1 MSSYAFNYSFNITG
15 NCDVVVQGI
24 TQGVKDLNDKIH
36 KSVGLWDSFEGK
48 LLALN
53 QFTQYIEGVGRT
65 MQETLQPGAALNA
78 SLADLSAIS
87 GETGE
92 SLRTIE
98 GYARDTA
105 KAFGGS
111 AAQSV
116 ESYKLLLSQLSP
128 ELAKYPSALK
138 AMGDNIAV
146 LSKTM
151 GGNATAAAEVL
162 TTAMNQY
169 GVSLAD
175 PMEASRQMAK
185 MMNVMAAAGQA
196 GSAELPTIKVALEQ
210 CGMAAKA
217 AGVSFEE
224 TNAAIQVLDKAGK
237 KGAEGGVA
245 LRNVM
250 AILSTGRFLPKDVK
264 EELTAA
270 GVNINALTDKSKS
283 LTDRLTPLKKVLNDT
298 ALFTKLFGR
307 ENSNAAMALVQGID
321 EVTRYESVIT
331 GTNTAVE
338 QAGIIMGSY
347 NERLS
352 RVRAKFDDLKISL
365 FNASGDWGIWVEVVV
380 GSLVP
385 LAQMTP
391 LLLGIGKGIVFI
403 RSLNFAGMWHG
414 VIGVMGRAILS
425 LQMYNGYLSIG
436 KVQALGFMRNIMQA
450 TVATLRF
457 ATVGIWSGIKAIGA
471 YVLSLVTG
479 GAASVTFAGIA
490 SAGFAAFKTAAV
502 TACRAVGVAY
512 YEHPDHRMDCG
523 RHRCAGCRGRLLLEY
538 VRKVPGHVERALGL
552 VQSRVYGYLEHGK
565 NRVRR
570 FGRPDRRSVQ
580 VRRQGHPGRHSEN
593 EGRVLGLRGRGRRS
607 LHEGLR
613 RGDRQ
618 VESGRRSQRA
628 SLVRC
633 RNYEPNPDPQPRPAG
648 RRTAKHRD
656 HKRKGRQGPQ
666 YHREYREADRPLR
679 GKHDQYARRYE
690 PGEGIGRRGRFKRG
704 ERRKPCNVMGNLG
717 VISFGFVAAGVAQ
730 QARFALCRFQP
741 SQQNAKAPSWE
752 GHGGD
757 IAGHDLSVPIT
768 DRSYWESRYVL
779 TELTLRREDGRTLVV
794 NDAVVNISREKHM
807 VRTTL
812 VGLSG
817 TIKEYISNGDYD
829 ISITVGIVAVR
840 DGVIVD
846 EYPEEGIREVREFL
860 DENKAIE
867 VSSVFFELFDISRIV
882 VTRFALNQDTHSN
895 RQTIDVKAL
904 SDEDYVIKN
913 TDY

>member
-15 NCDVVVQGI
+15 NCDVAVQGI
-24 TQGVKDLNDKIH
+24 TQGMENLNDKIH

-53 QFTQYIEGVGRT
+53 QFTQYVEGVGRT

-92 SLRTIE
+92 SLRKIE

-105 KAFGGS
+105 KVFGGS

-175 PMEASRQMAK
+175 PLEASRQMAK

-270 GVNINALTDKSKS
+270 GVDINALTDKSKS
-283 LTDRLTPLKKVLNDT
+283 LTERLEPLKKVLDDS

-321 EVTRYESVIT
+321 EVNRYQSVIT
-331 GTNTAVE
+331 DTNTAVE

-347 NERLS
+347 NERLA
-352 RVRAKFDDLKISL
+352 RVRARFDDLKISL
-365 FNASGDWGIWVEVVV
+365 FNASGDMGIWVEVVI

-385 LAQMTP
+385 LSQLMP
-391 LLLGIGKGIVFI
+391 LLFGIGKGIAFI
-403 RSLNFAGMWHG
+403 RSLNFADMWRG
-414 VIGVMGRAILS
+414 VVGTMSQAILS

-436 KVQALGFMRNIMQA
+436 KVQALGFGRNILQA

-457 ATVGIWSGIKAIGA
+457 ATVGILSGVKALGA
-471 YVLSLVTG
+471 YILSLVTG
-479 GAASVTFAGIA
+479 GTASVTFAGIA
-490 SAGFAAFKTAAV
+490 SAGFATFKVAAV
-502 TACRAVGVAY
+502 TACRAVGVAIMNIPIIGWIAAAIAALVAVGVY
-512 YEHPDHRMDCG
+512 FWNTSVKFRATLKGLWASFKAVFTGTWNLAKTVFGGLSDLIVAAFKFDGKGIRAAIQKMKGGFSDFGAEVGGAFTKAYNAEIAKSQADAAAKEKASAGDVGTTATPTTSDPDPV
-523 RHRCAGCRGRLLLEY
+523 AGGLQSIGTTGAKADK
-538 VRKVPGHVERALGL
+538 VRNITVNIEKLID
-552 VQSRVYGYLEHGK
+552 
-565 NRVRR
+565 R
-570 FGRPDRRSVQ
+570 FEINTTNMREDM
-580 VRRQGHPGRHSEN
+580 
-593 EGRVLGLRGRGRRS
+593 GRVK
-607 LHEGLR
+607 EM
-613 RGDRQ
+613 
-618 VESGRRSQRA
+618 VA
-628 SLVRC
+628 
-633 RNYEPNPDPQPRPAG
+633 
-648 RRTAKHRD
+648 
-656 HKRKGRQGPQ
+656 
-666 YHREYREADRPLR
+666 EA
-679 GKHDQYARRYE
+679 
-690 PGEGIGRRGRFKRG
+690 
-704 ERRKPCNVMGNLG
+704 V
-717 VISFGFVAAGVAQ
+717 
-730 QARFALCRFQP
+730 
-741 SQQNAKAPSWE
+741 
-752 GHGGD
+752 
-757 IAGHDLSVPIT
+757 LSA
-768 DRSYWESRYVL
+768 
-779 TELTLRREDGRTLVV
+779 V
-794 NDAVVNISREKHM
+794 NDVNLA
-807 VRTTL
+807 T
-812 VGLSG
+812 
-817 TIKEYISNGDYD
+817 
-829 ISITVGIVAVR
+829 
-840 DGVIVD
+840 
-846 EYPEEGIREVREFL
+846 
-860 DENKAIE
+860 
-867 VSSVFFELFDISRIV
+867 
-882 VTRFALNQDTHSN
+882 
-895 RQTIDVKAL
+895 
-904 SDEDYVIKN
+904 
-913 TDY
+913 

>member
-15 NCDVVVQGI
+15 NCDVAVQGI
-24 TQGVKDLNDKIH
+24 TQGVENLNDKIH

-53 QFTQYIEGVGRT
+53 QFTQYVEGVGRT

-92 SLRTIE
+92 SLHKIE

-105 KAFGGS
+105 KVFGGS

-175 PMEASRQMAK
+175 PLEASRQMAK

-270 GVNINALTDKSKS
+270 GVNINELTDKSKS
-283 LTDRLTPLKKVLNDT
+283 LTDRLTPLKKVLNDS

-321 EVTRYESVIT
+321 EVNRYQSVIT
-331 GTNTAVE
+331 DTNTAVE

-347 NERLS
+347 NERLA
-352 RVRAKFDDLKISL
+352 RVRAQFDDLKISL
-365 FNASGDWGIWVEVVV
+365 FNASGDMGIWVEVVI

-385 LAQMTP
+385 LSQLMP
-391 LLLGIGKGIVFI
+391 LLFGIGKGIAFI
-403 RSLNFAGMWHG
+403 RSLNFADMWRG
-414 VIGVMGRAILS
+414 VVGTMSQAILS

-436 KVQALGFMRNIMQA
+436 KVQALGFGRNILQA

-457 ATVGIWSGIKAIGA
+457 ATVGILSGVKALGA
-471 YVLSLVTG
+471 YILSLVTG

-490 SAGFAAFKTAAV
+490 SAGFATFKVAAV
-502 TACRAVGVAY
+502 TACRAVGVAIMNIPIIGWIAAAIAALVAVGVY
-512 YEHPDHRMDCG
+512 FWNTSVKFRATLKGLWASFKAVFTGIWSLAKTVFGGLSDLIVAAFKFDGKGIRAAIQKMKGGFSDFGAEVGGAFTKAYDAEIAKSQADAAAKEKASAGDVGTTATPTTSDPDPV
-523 RHRCAGCRGRLLLEY
+523 AGGLQSIGTTGAKADK
-538 VRKVPGHVERALGL
+538 VRNITVNIEKLID
-552 VQSRVYGYLEHGK
+552 
-565 NRVRR
+565 R
-570 FGRPDRRSVQ
+570 FEINTTNMREDM
-580 VRRQGHPGRHSEN
+580 
-593 EGRVLGLRGRGRRS
+593 GRVK
-607 LHEGLR
+607 EM
-613 RGDRQ
+613 
-618 VESGRRSQRA
+618 V
-628 SLVRC
+628 
-633 RNYEPNPDPQPRPAG
+633 
-648 RRTAKHRD
+648 T
-656 HKRKGRQGPQ
+656 
-666 YHREYREADRPLR
+666 EA
-679 GKHDQYARRYE
+679 
-690 PGEGIGRRGRFKRG
+690 
-704 ERRKPCNVMGNLG
+704 V
-717 VISFGFVAAGVAQ
+717 
-730 QARFALCRFQP
+730 
-741 SQQNAKAPSWE
+741 
-752 GHGGD
+752 
-757 IAGHDLSVPIT
+757 LSA
-768 DRSYWESRYVL
+768 
-779 TELTLRREDGRTLVV
+779 V
-794 NDAVVNISREKHM
+794 NDVNLA
-807 VRTTL
+807 T
-812 VGLSG
+812 
-817 TIKEYISNGDYD
+817 
-829 ISITVGIVAVR
+829 
-840 DGVIVD
+840 
-846 EYPEEGIREVREFL
+846 
-860 DENKAIE
+860 
-867 VSSVFFELFDISRIV
+867 
-882 VTRFALNQDTHSN
+882 
-895 RQTIDVKAL
+895 
-904 SDEDYVIKN
+904 
-913 TDY
+913 